1 MNDKSN
7 MTPLSVIMD
16 MAKEEIL
23 IFISQVSTNNNIP
36 PGIMIYI
43 LKDVLSNLQDQ
54 NIAFLNGEIVNCKEQ
69 MHKNSEEKHETVS
82 KI

>member
-1 MNDKSN
+1 MSDNLN

-23 IFISQVSTNNNIP
+23 IFITQISSNNKIP

-43 LKDVLSNLQDQ
+43 LKDILSNLQEQ
-54 NIAFLNGEIVNCKEQ
+54 NIAFLNSEIINHKEEI
-69 MHKNSEEKHETVS
+69 HKNKNNEV
-82 KI
+82 